1 MRKYYF
7 LVLVILFT
15 FQAEAQKVYGIITD
29 SKTKEPLLYVNVV
42 GQNRTGTMSLYDGTY
57 ALEQTVGELK
67 ITFSYIGYQTESFTI
82 QLRESEDYKLDVE
95 LIEQKNTLETVVLS
109 AGKFEQ
115 RIEETTVSIEVLKP
129 TLIDEKNTVKL
140 QEAFQQTPGVN
151 IVNDQINIRSGSGWS
166 FGAGSRVLMMVDDI
180 PMMSPDAGQVQ
191 WKLLP
196 NESVYQMEVIKGASS
211 ALFGTSAL
219 NGLINVRT
227 VFPTTEPQT
236 TVSVFGGWYDSPKR
250 KEIKWWDSPQLIGG
264 ATFMHARKIKN
275 ADLVFSGNW
284 LNDEGFRYQEIDK
297 RARLNVKMKFY
308 PTNIKG
314 MTWGFST
321 SALYSKSGD
330 AMLWEDYDTQAYIA
344 RDSAI
349 TLTDGWDYY
358 VDPFVNFNHGR
369 SKHSLRGRFLGINN
383 NAKSPTTNYENFSDY
398 YYSEYQ
404 FQHFFEKKLTL
415 TVGGVAAFAFTDSE
429 VFQGKHETKNLA
441 AYGQLD
447 KKWNR
452 FTASFGIRY
461 EDYKVDE
468 LVFSRPVIRTGVT
481 YQATR
486 ATFIRASYGGGY
498 RYPSMAE
505 LFTNTNVG
513 SVNVFPNESLEA
525 ESGWSGEIGIKQIL
539 KISDDWKGIIDIA
552 GYINSYDNMTEF
564 TFFSWPDGFGFKS
577 VNVGETQVAG
587 FETTLSGTGKIGNID
602 LRFLTGY
609 AYMNPIVKNP
619 NEVYAQGAQG
629 FDITYEGTSS
639 DNSNGILKYRYQH
652 LFKFDLQTEFKR
664 IGLGMSCKYNDFM
677 QNVDFIFV
685 DEALGPLIAGGIKD
699 SRDAHPNGDLIFDM
713 RAFYNFNESLRV
725 SFIVDNLTN
734 TEYTPRPAYLG
745 APRMFSFKVRYK
757 MN

>member
-1 MRKYYF
+1 MRKFYALLF
-7 LVLVILFT
+7 IILSSLHVS
-15 FQAEAQKVYGIITD
+15 AQKVYGIITD
-29 SKTKEPLLYVNVV
+29 AQTKEPLLFVNIV
-42 GQNRTGTMSLYDGTY
+42 GQNRTGTTSLSDGSY
-57 ALEQTVGELK
+57 ALEQTAGELK
-67 ITFSYIGYQTESFTI
+67 LTFSYIGYQTETFTV
-82 QLRESEDYKLDVE
+82 QLREGEDYKLDVV

-115 RIEETTVSIEVLKP
+115 RVEETTVSIEVIKP

-151 IVNDQINIRSGSGWS
+151 IVNDQVNIRSGSGWS

-308 PTNIKG
+308 PTKIKG

-330 AMLWEDYDTQAYIA
+330 AMLWEDYETQAYIA

-358 VDPFVNFNHGR
+358 VDPFVNLNHGR

-398 YYSEYQ
+398 YYGEYQ

-415 TVGGVAAFAFTDSE
+415 TIGGVAAFANSDSE
-429 VFQGKHETKNLA
+429 VFQGVHNTKNLA

-447 KKWNR
+447 KKWDR
-452 FTASFGIRY
+452 LTASFGIRY
-461 EDYKVDE
+461 EDYRVDE
-468 LVFSRPVIRTGVT
+468 LVYNRPVIRTGVT
-481 YQATR
+481 YQAAK
-486 ATFIRASYGGGY
+486 ATFVRASYGGGY

-505 LFTNTNVG
+505 LFTSTNVG
-513 SVNVFPNESLEA
+513 SINVFPNESLKA

-539 KISDDWKGIIDIA
+539 KIGDDWKGIIDVA

-577 VNVGETQVAG
+577 VNVGETQVTG
-587 FETTLSGTGKIGNID
+587 FETTLSGTGKIGNVD

-619 NEVYAQGAQG
+619 NEEYAEGAQG
-629 FDITYEGTSS
+629 VEITYAGTSS
-639 DNSNGILKYRYQH
+639 DNSNNILKYRYQH

-664 IGLGMSCKYNDFM
+664 IGLGVSCKYNDFM

-685 DEALGPLIAGGIKD
+685 DENLGPLIAGGIQE
-699 SRDAHPNGDLIFDM
+699 SREAHPNGDLIFDM

-734 TEYTPRPAYLG
+734 TEYSPRPALLG
-745 APRMFSFKVRYK
+745 APRMFTFKATYK

>member
-1 MRKYYF
+1 MRKYYALLF
-7 LVLVILFT
+7 IVLSSFHVN
-15 FQAEAQKVYGIITD
+15 AQNVYGIITD
-29 SKTKEPLLYVNVV
+29 EKSNEPLLFVNIV
-42 GQNRTGTMSLYDGTY
+42 GPNRTGTTSLGDGTY
-57 ALEQTVGELK
+57 ALELPVGESQL
-67 ITFSYIGYQTESFTI
+67 TFSYIGYQTEVFKVSIT
-82 QLRESEDYKLDVE
+82 EGEDYKLDVE
-95 LIEQKNTLETVVLS
+95 LTEQTNTLETVVLS

-129 TLIDEKNTVKL
+129 TLIQEKNTVKL

-227 VFPTTEPQT
+227 VFPTTTPKTE
-236 TVSVFGGWYDSPKR
+236 VSLFGGWYDSPSR
-250 KEIKWWDSPQLIGG
+250 KEIQWWDSPQLIGG

-330 AMLWEDYDTQAYIA
+330 AMLWEDYETQAYIA

-358 VDPFVNFNHGR
+358 VDPFVNFNRGR
-369 SKHSLRGRFLGINN
+369 SKHSLRGRLLGINN
-383 NAKSPTTNYENFSDY
+383 NAKSPTTNYANYSDY

-415 TVGGVAAFAFTDSE
+415 TLGGVAAFANSDSE
-429 VFQGKHETKNLA
+429 VFQGVHKTKNLA

-447 KKWNR
+447 KKFNR
-452 FTASFGIRY
+452 LTATVGIRY
-461 EDYKVDE
+461 EDYRVDE
-468 LVFSRPVIRTGVT
+468 LVYNRPVIRTGVT
-481 YQATR
+481 YQAAK
-486 ATFIRASYGGGY
+486 ATFVRASYGGGF

-505 LFTNTNVG
+505 LFTSTNVG
-513 SVNVFPNESLEA
+513 SVNVFPNESLKA
-525 ESGWSGEIGIKQIL
+525 ESGWSGEIGLKQIL
-539 KISDDWKGIIDIA
+539 KIGDDWKGILDLA
-552 GYINSYDNMTEF
+552 GYINSYNNMTEF

-577 VNVGETQVAG
+577 VNVGETQVTG
-587 FETTLSGTGKIGNID
+587 FEATLSGTGKIGNVD

-619 NEVYAQGAQG
+619 DEVYAEGAQG
-629 FDITYEGTSS
+629 VEITYAGTSS
-639 DNSNGILKYRYQH
+639 DNNNGILKYRYQH

-664 IGLGMSCKYNDFM
+664 IGLGLSCKYNDFM

-685 DEALGPLIAGGIKD
+685 DENLGPLIAGGIQE

-713 RAFYNFNESLRV
+713 RAFYNFNDNLRL

-734 TEYTPRPAYLG
+734 TEYTPRPALLG
-745 APRMFSFKVRYK
+745 APRMFTFKVTYK

>member
-1 MRKYYF
+1 MRKYYALLF
-7 LVLVILFT
+7 IVLSSFHVN
-15 FQAEAQKVYGIITD
+15 AQNVYGIITD
-29 SKTKEPLLYVNVV
+29 EKSNEPLLFVNIV
-42 GQNRTGTMSLYDGTY
+42 GPNRTGTTSLGDGTY
-57 ALEQTVGELK
+57 ALELPVGESQL
-67 ITFSYIGYQTESFTI
+67 TFSYIGYQTEVFKVSIT
-82 QLRESEDYKLDVE
+82 EGEDYKLDVE
-95 LIEQKNTLETVVLS
+95 LTEQTNTLETVVLS

-129 TLIDEKNTVKL
+129 TLIQEKNTVKL

-227 VFPTTEPQT
+227 VFPTTTPKTE
-236 TVSVFGGWYDSPKR
+236 VSLFGGWYDSPSR
-250 KEIKWWDSPQLIGG
+250 KEIQWWDSPQLIGG

-330 AMLWEDYDTQAYIA
+330 AMLWEDYETQAYIA

-358 VDPFVNFNHGR
+358 VDPFVNFNRGR
-369 SKHSLRGRFLGINN
+369 SKHSLRGRLLGINN
-383 NAKSPTTNYENFSDY
+383 NAKSPTTNYANYSDY

-415 TVGGVAAFAFTDSE
+415 TLGGVAAFANSDSE
-429 VFQGKHETKNLA
+429 VFQGVHKTKNLA

-447 KKWNR
+447 KKFNR
-452 FTASFGIRY
+452 LTATVGIRY
-461 EDYKVDE
+461 EDYRVDE
-468 LVFSRPVIRTGVT
+468 LVYNRPVIRTGVT
-481 YQATR
+481 YQASK
-486 ATFIRASYGGGY
+486 ATFVRASYGGGF

-505 LFTNTNVG
+505 LFTSTNVG
-513 SVNVFPNESLEA
+513 SVNVFPNESLKA
-525 ESGWSGEIGIKQIL
+525 ESGWSGEIGLKQIL
-539 KISDDWKGIIDIA
+539 KIGDDWKGILDLA
-552 GYINSYDNMTEF
+552 GYINSYNNMTEF

-577 VNVGETQVAG
+577 VNVGETQVTG
-587 FETTLSGTGKIGNID
+587 FEATLSGTGKIGNVD

-619 NEVYAQGAQG
+619 DEVYAEGAQG
-629 FDITYEGTSS
+629 VEITYAGTSS
-639 DNSNGILKYRYQH
+639 DNNNGILKYRYQH

-664 IGLGMSCKYNDFM
+664 IGLGLSCKYNDFM

-685 DEALGPLIAGGIKD
+685 DENLGPLIAGGIQE

-713 RAFYNFNESLRV
+713 RAFYNFNDNLRL

-734 TEYTPRPAYLG
+734 TEYTPRPALLG
-745 APRMFSFKVRYK
+745 APRMFTFKVTYK

>member
-1 MRKYYF
+1 MRKYYALLF
-7 LVLVILFT
+7 IVLSSFHVN
-15 FQAEAQKVYGIITD
+15 AQNVYGIITD
-29 SKTKEPLLYVNVV
+29 EKSNEPLLFVNIV
-42 GQNRTGTMSLYDGTY
+42 GPNRTGTTSLGDGTY
-57 ALEQTVGELK
+57 ALELPVGESQL
-67 ITFSYIGYQTESFTI
+67 TFSYIGYQTEVFKVSIT
-82 QLRESEDYKLDVE
+82 EGEDYKLDVE
-95 LIEQKNTLETVVLS
+95 LTEQTNTLETVVLS

-129 TLIDEKNTVKL
+129 TLIQEKNTVKL

-227 VFPTTEPQT
+227 VFPTTTPKTE
-236 TVSVFGGWYDSPKR
+236 VSLFGGWYDSPSR
-250 KEIKWWDSPQLIGG
+250 KEIQWWDSPQLIGG

-321 SALYSKSGD
+321 SPLYSKSGD
-330 AMLWEDYDTQAYIA
+330 QMLWEDYETQAYIA

-358 VDPFVNFNHGR
+358 VDPFVNFNRGR
-369 SKHSLRGRFLGINN
+369 SKHSLRGRLLGINN
-383 NAKSPTTNYENFSDY
+383 NAKSPTTNYANYSDY

-415 TVGGVAAFAFTDSE
+415 TLGGVAAFANSDSE
-429 VFQGKHETKNLA
+429 VFQGVHKTKNLA

-447 KKWNR
+447 KKFNR
-452 FTASFGIRY
+452 LTATVGIRY
-461 EDYKVDE
+461 EDYRVDE
-468 LVFSRPVIRTGVT
+468 LVYNRPVIRTGVT
-481 YQATR
+481 YQAAK
-486 ATFIRASYGGGY
+486 ATFVRASYGGGF

-505 LFTNTNVG
+505 LFTSTNVG
-513 SVNVFPNESLEA
+513 SVNVFPNESLKA
-525 ESGWSGEIGIKQIL
+525 ESGWSGEIGLKQIL
-539 KISDDWKGIIDIA
+539 KIGDDWKGILDLA
-552 GYINSYDNMTEF
+552 GYINSYNNMTEF

-577 VNVGETQVAG
+577 VNVGETQVTG
-587 FETTLSGTGKIGNID
+587 FEATLSGTGKIGNVD

-619 NEVYAQGAQG
+619 DEVYAEGAQG
-629 FDITYEGTSS
+629 VEITYAGTSS
-639 DNSNGILKYRYQH
+639 DNNNGILKYRYQH

-664 IGLGMSCKYNDFM
+664 IGLGLSCKYNDFM

-685 DEALGPLIAGGIKD
+685 DENLGPLIAGGIQE

-713 RAFYNFNESLRV
+713 RAFYNFNDNLRL

-734 TEYTPRPAYLG
+734 TEYTPRPALLG
-745 APRMFSFKVRYK
+745 APRMFTFKVTYK